1 MHYYACMQDEACG
14 QLAISK
20 NKSYEAEIAAL
31 KNQNAA
37 LQMKIQALDNYRQ
50 AKHKEYA
57 ELETIYKKLKA
68 KHSNCR

>member
-1 MHYYACMQDEACG
+1 MQDEACG

-31 KNQNAA
+31 KNQYAA
-37 LQMKIQALDNYRQ
+37 LQMEIQAVLEKYRQ